1 MSDNGTSISR
11 RMRRLFNAF
20 VSLTVAVIIV
30 TISTIVFYQARYRS
44 YLHNITTVS
53 EFNQNFKEDID
64 LKMYYYVVGSRYS
77 EGLPIAEVVEAE
89 KLAGSLIEST
99 TDKDSLT
106 AITSVLDLCKNLE
119 TQMQL
124 IAETE
129 SYDDRQLQLENN
141 IYVIT
146 SLIQEYMYNYLYFE
160 AVELNAM
167 QNEIQLQL
175 LVEMVIILFLITCGV
190 VFLARYTGR
199 LTRSVSE
206 PVEQLGKRIRD
217 IGGGDLTVKEP
228 VKSDINE
235 IKDLSEG
242 MEKMVAKMDNL
253 MKESTEKQES
263 LRKAELALLQAQ
275 INPHFL
281 YNTLDTI
288 IWLIEAGKS
297 DDAVEMVSNLSSF
310 FRSSLSNGEDIITL
324 GDEEKQVISYL
335 QIQQVRYKDILSYS
349 VEIDPEIK
357 SVRMPKLTL
366 QPLVEN
372 ALYHGVKLK
381 RAGGHISV
389 TGNRDG
395 DDIVLIVT
403 DDGAGMT
410 EERLAQIRKS
420 ISSGERVGFGLT
432 TVHERL
438 QLFFGDRYGLT
449 VDSLEGE
456 GTTITA
462 RIPASKESE

>member
-1 MSDNGTSISR
+1 MPGNDTSISG

-20 VSLTVAVIIV
+20 VSLTVVVIIV

-44 YLHNITTVS
+44 FLHNITTVS

-77 EGLPIAEVVEAE
+77 EGLPVAEVLEAE
-89 KLAGSLIEST
+89 KLASSLIEST

-106 AITSVLDLCKNLE
+106 AITSVLDLCKTLE
-119 TQMQL
+119 TQMQA
-124 IAETE
+124 IADTE
-129 SYDDRQLQLENN
+129 SYDDRQIQLENN
-141 IYVIT
+141 IYVLT

-175 LVEMVIILFLITCGV
+175 LVEMVIILILVTCGV
-190 VFLARYTGR
+190 VFLAQYTSR

-206 PVEQLGKRIRD
+206 PVEKLGKRIRD

-242 MEKMVAKMDNL
+242 MEKMVARMDNL

-310 FRSSLSNGEDIITL
+310 FRSSLSNGEDIISL

-335 QIQQVRYKDILSYS
+335 QIQQVRYKDILNFS
-349 VEIDPEIK
+349 VDIDPEIK

-381 RAGGHISV
+381 RAAGHISV
-389 TGNRDG
+389 TGHLEG
-395 DDIVLIVT
+395 DDIVLEVK

-410 EERLAQIRKS
+410 EDRLAQIRKS
-420 ISSGERVGFGLT
+420 LASGERVGFGLT

-438 QLFFGDRYGLT
+438 QLFFGPDYGLSVEST
-449 VDSLEGE
+449 EGG
-456 GTTITA
+456 GTTVTA

>member
-1 MSDNGTSISR
+1 MPGNDTSISG

-20 VSLTVAVIIV
+20 VSLTVVVIIV

-44 YLHNITTVS
+44 FLHNITTVS

-77 EGLPIAEVVEAE
+77 EGLPVAEVLEAE
-89 KLAGSLIEST
+89 KLASSLIEST
-99 TDKDSLT
+99 T
-106 AITSVLDLCKNLE
+106 
-119 TQMQL
+119 QMQA
-124 IAETE
+124 IADTE
-129 SYDDRQLQLENN
+129 SYDDRQIQLENN
-141 IYVIT
+141 IYVLT

-175 LVEMVIILFLITCGV
+175 LVEMVIILILVTCGV
-190 VFLARYTGR
+190 VFLAQYTSR

-206 PVEQLGKRIRD
+206 PVEKLGKRIRD

-242 MEKMVAKMDNL
+242 MEKMVARMDNL

-310 FRSSLSNGEDIITL
+310 FRSSLSNGEDIISL

-335 QIQQVRYKDILSYS
+335 QIQQVRYKDILNFS
-349 VEIDPEIK
+349 VDIDPEIK

-381 RAGGHISV
+381 RAAGHISV
-389 TGNRDG
+389 TGHLEG
-395 DDIVLIVT
+395 DDIVLEVK

-410 EERLAQIRKS
+410 EDRLAQIRKS
-420 ISSGERVGFGLT
+420 LASGERVGFGLT

-438 QLFFGDRYGLT
+438 QLFFGPDYGLSVEST
-449 VDSLEGE
+449 EGG
-456 GTTITA
+456 GTTVTA

>member
-1 MSDNGTSISR
+1 MSGSETSISR

-20 VSLTVAVIIV
+20 VSLTVVVIIV

-44 YLHNITTVS
+44 YLYNITTVS

-64 LKMYYYVVGSRYS
+64 LKMYYYVVGSRYA
-77 EGLPIAEVVEAE
+77 EGLPVAEVLEAE
-89 KLAGSLIEST
+89 KLASDLIEST

-119 TQMQL
+119 TQMQS

-129 SYDDRQLQLENN
+129 SYDERQIQLENN
-141 IYVIT
+141 IYVLT

-160 AVELNAM
+160 AVRLNAM

-175 LVEMVIILFLITCGV
+175 LVEMVIILVLITCGV
-190 VFLARYTGR
+190 VFLARYTSR
-199 LTRSVSE
+199 LTKSVSV
-206 PVEQLGKRIRD
+206 PVEQLGKRIKD
-217 IGGGDLTVKEP
+217 IGEGDLTVKEP

-235 IKDLSEG
+235 IKDLSVG
-242 MEKMVAKMDNL
+242 MENMVARMDTL

-310 FRSSLSNGEDIITL
+310 FRSSLSNGEDIISL

-335 QIQQVRYKDILSYS
+335 QIQQVRYKDILNFS
-349 VEIDPEIK
+349 VDIDPDIK

-381 RAGGHISV
+381 RAAGHISV
-389 TGNRDG
+389 TGRLDG
-395 DDIVLIVT
+395 DDIVLEVK
-403 DDGAGMT
+403 DDGAGMPQ
-410 EERLAQIRKS
+410 ERLEQIRKS
-420 ISSGERVGFGLT
+420 LSSGERVGFGLT

-438 QLFFGDRYGLT
+438 QLFFGPRYGLCVEST
-449 VDSLEGE
+449 E
-456 GTTITA
+456 GTGTTVTA
-462 RIPASKESE
+462 RIPASKEND